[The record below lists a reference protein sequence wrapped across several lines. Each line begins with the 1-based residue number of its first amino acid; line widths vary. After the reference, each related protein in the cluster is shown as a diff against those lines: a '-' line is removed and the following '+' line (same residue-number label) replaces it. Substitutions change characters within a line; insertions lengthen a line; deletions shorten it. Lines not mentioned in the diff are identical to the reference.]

1 MNAMMRNNRNYLAV
15 FTGATGCLCENTIIK
30 GQTKTLGELYLKG
43 ERFIDT
49 ISFSHNPTKSQ
60 SEIIDSG
67 KKELYEIELDEG
79 KNVKA
84 TKEHKFLTVNGW
96 KKLGELNEG
105 DDLIGDIKIKS
116 IKKIG
121 VKAVYDI
128 INVKKIII
136 ILLIIL
142 LFIIPA
148 WRISILKESTVKK
161 KIPGQHQIIEEITAD
176 TYGVV
181 LYQEQMMW
189 IIYRGGWFGMEG
201 S

>member
-1 MNAMMRNNRNYLAV
+1 MALIKEAEAGNKKEAGVILKYMNAMMRNNRNYLAV

-84 TKEHKFLTVNGW
+84 TKEHKFFLKENF
-96 KKLGELNEG
+96 KFKE
-105 DDLIGDIKIKS
+105 DISESGAKS
-116 IKKIG
+116 PID
-121 VKAVYDI
+121 AQ
-128 INVKKIII
+128 
-136 ILLIIL
+136 ILLTSK
-142 LFIIPA
+142 F
-148 WRISILKESTVKK
+148 
-161 KIPGQHQIIEEITAD
+161 
-176 TYGVV
+176 
-181 LYQEQMMW
+181 
-189 IIYRGGWFGMEG
+189 
-201 S
+201 